1 MACSFLQ
8 GTSICSSVGPSLVW
22 ISAPA
27 ESSLDCTG
35 RSFLYHG
42 LLQGLL
48 WGIPAKAH
56 ETSPPPPLFSDW
68 GVASAASPSFSSTW
82 FRQFLAFLKKHIFTE
97 VPPAQLRASAAPCN
111 GFAGAGWKLLEPGYP
126 WPLLKKTAL
135 QHTAQQQPPPH
146 HPLLTLNT
154 ETVSSGKNSWTTNTK
169 NLERNKM

>member
-56 ETSPPPPLFSDW
+56 ETSPPPP
-68 GVASAASPSFSSTW
+68 SS
-82 FRQFLAFLKKHIFTE
+82 LIE
-97 VPPAQLRASAAPCN
+97 VL
-111 GFAGAGWKLLEPGYP
+111 
-126 WPLLKKTAL
+126 PLL
-135 QHTAQQQPPPH
+135 
-146 HPLLTLNT
+146 HPLLSLPPGSGNFWPFLRNT
-154 ETVSSGKNSWTTNTK
+154 YSQRCHQLSWGPQLHLAMDLLELPGSCWNQVIPGLSSKRLPCSTQHSNSLLLTTHYLHSTQK
-169 NLERNKM
+169 Q